1 MFSKAC
7 EYGIRAII
15 HLAHQSMEG
24 NRVSLKEVAKA
35 IDSPVAFTA
44 KILQALAKD
53 ELIVSTKGS
62 GGGYEIL
69 AEQLPEITLLD
80 VVKSIDGDGIYH
92 GCGLGLKE
100 CNEQK
105 PCPLHFQF
113 KAIRDDLKEM
123 LQTTSIQDLVLG
135 LKQGVAFLKV

>member
-15 HLAHQSMEG
+15 HIAHQSQKG

-53 ELIVSTKGS
+53 ELIVSTKGAN
-62 GGGYEIL
+62 GGYEIPSD
-69 AEQLPEITLLD
+69 QLSKVSLRD
-80 VVKSIDGDGIYH
+80 VVKSIDGDNIYN
-92 GCGLGLKE
+92 GCGLGLKG

-105 PCPLHFQF
+105 PCPVHYQF
-113 KAIRDDLKEM
+113 KAVRDDLKKM
-123 LQTTSIQDLVLG
+123 LETTTIQDLALG
-135 LKQGVAFLKV
+135 LNQGIAFLKR